1 MAPSPHCCPH
11 WDHGDLIRVS
21 AVAEGDQWDQ
31 CLGVPS
37 SLRPQ
42 ELLSPGD
49 KAGDPSPSRWTGTN
63 LGMLHPL
70 GASLALLQRGKGP
83 GRSGQAP
90 LDLLWV
96 RIWVRIWVQI
106 WVWGRAVLSGQ
117 GSAIPPALPH
127 WGLAEVVAGGEGHS
141 FPPRI

>member
-1 MAPSPHCCPH
+1 MAPSPH

-21 AVAEGDQWDQ
+21 VVAEGDQWDQ
-31 CLGVPS
+31 RLGVPG

-63 LGMLHPL
+63 PGMLHPS
-70 GASLALLQRGKGP
+70 GASLALLRRGKGP

-96 RIWVRIWVQI
+96 RIWVQI
-106 WVWGRAVLSGQ
+106 
-117 GSAIPPALPH
+117 
-127 WGLAEVVAGGEGHS
+127 
-141 FPPRI
+141 